1 MNWSREELILAL
13 SVYFQLPFGKLHRGT
28 PEIVEL
34 AKVIH
39 RTANSASMRLNNFAA
54 CDPAIAGT
62 IGPKGTVRRGL
73 EGGKSVCMPIWEEFS
88 NNKEELFIQAAKIKA
103 KLTNQKVEDS
113 LPNYIVKNLS
123 GLKGIVRERMVN
135 VRVNQNVF
143 RNMILN
149 NYECKC
155 AITGI
160 DIPSL
165 LVASHIIPWAER
177 AETRLDPE
185 NGICLSPL
193 YDKAFDEGLISL
205 TDNYEVLLSEDLKK
219 KSSEEYYQS
228 NFKAIDHKK
237 IFLPFDHQP
246 NKEYLEY
253 HRDMIFSKHC

>member
-1 MNWSREELILAL
+1 MKWSREELILAL
-13 SVYFQLPFGKLHRGT
+13 SVYYQLPFGKLHTRT
-28 PEIVEL
+28 PEIIEL
-34 AKVIH
+34 ANIIG

-62 IGPKGTVRRGL
+62 VGPMGTIRKGL

-88 NNKEELFIQAAKIKA
+88 NNKEELFIQAAQIKA
-103 KLTNQKVEDS
+103 ELTHQKVEDS
-113 LPNYIVKNLS
+113 LPKSVVKNLS
-123 GLKGIVRERMVN
+123 GLSGKVRERMVN

-143 RNMILN
+143 RTMILN
-149 NYECKC
+149 NYEWKC

-165 LVASHIIPWAER
+165 LIASHIIPWAER
-177 AETRLDPE
+177 ADTRLDPE

-205 TDNYEVLLSEDLKK
+205 NDNYEVILSDDLKK
-219 KSSEEYYQS
+219 KSSEEYFQE
-228 NFKAIDHKK
+228 NFKPIERKK
-237 IFLPFDHQP
+237 IFQPFDHKP